1 MLYDST
7 NGMYLNVYSTRLI
20 VSIMCINVYIYIY
33 IYPQTMTVETEV
45 IKHTI
50 RNQSSHVMGDLVI
63 LTIIIKQFVSES
75 FALILL

>member
-1 MLYDST
+1 
-7 NGMYLNVYSTRLI
+7 
-20 VSIMCINVYIYIY
+20 
-33 IYPQTMTVETEV
+33 MTVETEV